1 MLMLYQKLNI
11 TKIAY
16 ALSFFNVSLSYNKSF
31 LHEKRVFY
39 KKNLLKGFKKFF
51 DYLKKIYKKHSKIIF
66 FFKFYKKTI
75 FFVVLPKNKKLQNIP
90 KL

>member
-1 MLMLYQKLNI
+1 MK
-11 TKIAY
+11 
-16 ALSFFNVSLSYNKSF
+16 
-31 LHEKRVFY
+31 KRVFY